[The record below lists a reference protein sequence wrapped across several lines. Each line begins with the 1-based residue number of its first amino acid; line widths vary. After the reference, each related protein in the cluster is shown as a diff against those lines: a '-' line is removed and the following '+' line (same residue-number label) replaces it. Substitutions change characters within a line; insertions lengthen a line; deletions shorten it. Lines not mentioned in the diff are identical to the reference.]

1 MISDTHYWSKGYDC
15 AISPA
20 SYLTL
25 MKLCKFLVTMNFML
39 RLFCS
44 FDK

>member
-25 MKLCKFLVTMNFML
+25 MKLCKFLVTM
-39 RLFCS
+39 RLHAS
-44 FDK
+44 SLLLL